1 MTRDLTHDDLPY
13 RSCVGVVLFNK
24 QGDVWLGKRQWTHDP
39 EHREP
44 NHLWQW
50 PQGGIDKGE
59 EPLAAAKRELYEETS
74 VSSISLIAEV
84 PDWLNYD
91 LQKEMLGIG
100 LKGKYRGQTQR
111 WFAFLF
117 EGEDSEINVKAPGGG
132 AHPAEFSEWR
142 WGTLEEAPDL
152 VVPFKRDVYE
162 KVVANLQSVRATL
175 ATKS

>member
-1 MTRDLTHDDLPY
+1 MSKKLTHDDLPY
-13 RSCVGVVLFNK
+13 RPCVGVVLFNK
-24 QGDVWLGKRQWTHDP
+24 KGQVWLGKRQWNHDP

-44 NHLWQW
+44 DHLWQW

-59 EPLAAAKRELYEETS
+59 DPLKAAERELFEETN
-74 VSSISLIAEV
+74 VSSFSKLGEA

-91 LQKEMLGIG
+91 LQPEMLGIG

-117 EGEDSEINVKAPGGG
+117 EGNDDEVDVLTPGGG

-142 WGTLEEAPDL
+142 WGDLREAPDL

-162 KVVANLQSVRATL
+162 QVVKAFARFAT
-175 ATKS
+175 SHE